1 MFFFLVKILL
11 TYAAFRMTLRGKGFC
26 CRMPS
31 PTLPIS
37 VQPRVMSSC
46 LHKVNVKVGPRMTS
60 YIGKVLDIDD
70 T

>member
-1 MFFFLVKILL
+1 
-11 TYAAFRMTLRGKGFC
+11 MTLRGKGFC

-31 PTLPIS
+31 PTLPMS

-46 LHKVNVKVGPRMTS
+46 LHKVNVKVGPCMTS
-60 YIGKVLDIDD
+60 YIGKVLDLDD